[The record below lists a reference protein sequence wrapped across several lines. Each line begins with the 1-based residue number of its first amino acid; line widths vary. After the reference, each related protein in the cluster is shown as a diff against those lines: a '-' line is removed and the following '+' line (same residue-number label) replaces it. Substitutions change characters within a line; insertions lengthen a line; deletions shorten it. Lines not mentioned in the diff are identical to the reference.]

1 MFRLSYL
8 LIIILIIFKTDNLYS
23 QIVIKYK
30 IGDEIITN
38 IDVINEK
45 NYLIFLRPKLKNLS
59 EEELNKI
66 SENSLIRDIIKKKEL
81 DKVFKNLKKQDI
93 TKTIKKNLFDF
104 KRVKSEEEF
113 IKLLDKNDLDYDV
126 ILEKVKYEGLWNE
139 LIFRKFK
146 GLVKINKI
154 QLKEKLIAQM
164 SKNKKYEYNISE
176 ILFDLDNDVAY
187 QEKYTEIINY
197 INLYD
202 FKSAVSKYSIAN
214 SVNNNGQI
222 GWIKETLLSE
232 ELVNILRKLKIGQ
245 LTDPIKSPSGYLI
258 LKLNDSKEMKQV
270 VSIEKELEERIKF
283 EQNKQLN
290 QYSLLYFKKLKQ
302 NTKINEY

>member
-202 FKSAVSKYSIAN
+202 FKSAVIKYSIAN

>member
-1 MFRLSYL
+1 M
-8 LIIILIIFKTDNLYS
+8 YS

>member
-81 DKVFKNLKKQDI
+81 DKVFKNLKKKDI